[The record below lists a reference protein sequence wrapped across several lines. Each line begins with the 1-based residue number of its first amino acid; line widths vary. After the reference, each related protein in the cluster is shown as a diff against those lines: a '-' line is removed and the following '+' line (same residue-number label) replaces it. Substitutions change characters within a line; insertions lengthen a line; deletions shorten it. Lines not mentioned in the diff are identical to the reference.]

1 MSEPLKV
8 TRDVIKALARAA
20 EAAHPV
26 EACGILLGD
35 GVTISRFIETRN
47 VHPQPLRHFEIDP
60 QALIDAHRAARQS
73 GPQIMGYFHS
83 HPQGHARPSRTDAEC
98 ASGDGLV
105 WAIAGQD
112 EISWWCDEV
121 DGFAPVSYMVSNA

>member
-1 MSEPLKV
+1 MQIEV
-8 TRDVIKALARAA
+8 TRDVINALARAA
-20 EAAHPV
+20 EAAHPA

-35 GVTISRFIETRN
+35 GVTISQFTETRN
-47 VHPQPLRHFEIDP
+47 VHPEPLRHFEIDP

-83 HPQGHARPSRTDAEC
+83 HPHGPARPSQTDAEC

-105 WAIAGQD
+105 WAISGQD

-121 DGFAPVSYMVSNA
+121 DGFGPVSYMVSDA